1 MRFGVEIELD
11 STDGRDFSERPLAP
25 GEMPAGSE
33 RAAGIVSGLG
43 LEVHTHGWKH
53 NHNNSV
59 WTCKPDSSCG
69 MELCSPVLDESR
81 VGELH
86 SVLDA
91 LAADSVLTS
100 GPNCSLHVHVDVSP
114 LVRDAPESSDLL
126 CAVLAWWIKC
136 EPFMLES
143 VPERRRN
150 SRFCR
155 CIGFTDLFDHDE
167 LVVPCT
173 AVGKLKDKYLSL
185 NTHHLVARKRNSI
198 EFRILEGTKD
208 SSLVSSWIGFIANFV
223 ERSTHLGPPDDYKW
237 LTEDQ
242 FVDFVASSRHTDW
255 IASRIDDNSSENSL
269 KFWRARGDF
278 ESRFFGRRPSFIGER
293 RDK

>member
-1 MRFGVEIELD
+1 MEIELD

-25 GEMPAGSE
+25 GEMPAGLE
-33 RAAGIVSGLG
+33 RAAGIVSDLG
-43 LEVHTHGWKH
+43 LEVQTHGWKH

-59 WTCKPDSSCG
+59 WICKPDSSCG

-81 VGELH
+81 VGELC

-91 LAADSVLTS
+91 LAADSVLTA

-114 LVRDAPESSDLL
+114 FIRDVPESSDAL
-126 CAVLAWWIKC
+126 CSILAWWVKC
-136 EPFMLES
+136 EPFMLDS

-155 CIGFTDLFDHDE
+155 CIGFTDLFDHE
-167 LVVPCT
+167 EKIVPCLI
-173 AVGKLKDKYLSL
+173 VGKLKDKYLSL
-185 NTHHLVARKRNSI
+185 NTHHLVGRKRSSI

-208 SSLVSSWIGFIANFV
+208 SLLVSSWVAFISNFM
-223 ERSTHLGPPDDYKW
+223 ERSISLGTPQDYTW

-242 FVDFVASSRHTDW
+242 FVDFVASRRHMDW
-255 IASRIDDNSSENSL
+255 IASRIRKNSAENSL
-269 KFWRARGDF
+269 NFWRARSAAEG
-278 ESRFFGRRPSFIGER
+278 RFFGRTPSFIVGGG
-293 RDK
+293 DK